1 MEVHLKIQ
9 LINPLKDNDNSEKKY
24 CDSKIIQFNE
34 MQFQRTKRFAK
45 KCENFSSHLRKMCW
59 EKSVIAALMN

>member
-34 MQFQRTKRFAK
+34 MQFQLGFAAN
-45 KCENFSSHLRKMCW
+45 ETLREKMR
-59 EKSVIAALMN
+59 KF